1 MERQG
6 QLDMTKSSPM
16 LIKILV
22 YKQIKEAEK
31 HFHTTSAETCKQ
43 WIYNVAFDILQ
54 NDTNIAKFLNFKIF
68 NMMLCFTKIRIFLG
82 NPF

>member
-6 QLDMTKSSPM
+6 QLDMTKSSPT

-22 YKQIKEAEK
+22 YKQIKEVEK

-43 WIYNVAFDILQ
+43 WVYNVVFDILQ
-54 NDTNIAKFLNFKIF
+54 NDTKIAKFLNVLK
-68 NMMLCFTKIRIFLG
+68 NMMLCFTEIRIFLG
-82 NPF
+82 NPL